1 MANYLKCTNCGKTV
15 EGFNTAMQTRCCDN
29 PKYEHTDNP
38 LADALEKHLGFKPIT
53 TVAAHPEISAKLLEL
68 LEEEEDGCE

>member
-1 MANYLKCTNCGKTV
+1 
-15 EGFNTAMQTRCCDN
+15 MQTRCCDN